1 MRALGWGR
9 NGLGVL
15 ALVLVLTGCVDDRL
29 QTMLPRA
36 ADERLIAG
44 AGGAV
49 ADYRLMVGD
58 KVRVTQYDLATETG
72 EYTVDPA
79 GAITVP
85 PLAPVAVAGMTPA
98 AAARMI
104 EKKFTEGGLLRAP
117 RVTLEVTVY
126 GPVFV
131 LGEVARPGEFVYKP
145 GMSLLA
151 AVAAAGGYTYRAD
164 KSRVFIRRSGD
175 QLETVYDL
183 TADLVI
189 MPGDVVRVPEI
200 HF

>member
-1 MRALGWGR
+1 MIFGR
-9 NGLGVL
+9 VFSVL
-15 ALVLVLTGCVDDRL
+15 ALALVQVACAGERL
-29 QTMLPRA
+29 QVQLPRDA
-36 ADERLIAG
+36 GERLIASKG
-44 AGGAV
+44 RGV

-58 KVRVTQYDLATETG
+58 KVRVTQYDVATETG
-72 EYTVDPA
+72 DYTVDPA
-79 GAITVP
+79 GAIVVP
-85 PLAPVAVAGMTPA
+85 PLAPVAVAGRTPA
-98 AAARMI
+98 EAARLI

-117 RVTLEVTVY
+117 RITLEVTAY
-126 GPVFV
+126 GPIFV

-175 QLETVYDL
+175 ALETVYDL
-183 TADLVI
+183 TADLVV
-189 MPGDVVRVPEI
+189 MPGDVIRVPEI

>member
-1 MRALGWGR
+1 MRAMGWGR
-9 NGLGVL
+9 NGLGLL
-15 ALVLVLTGCVDDRL
+15 ALVLVLVGCSADRL

-44 AGGAV
+44 SSGAV

-79 GAITVP
+79 GTITVP

-98 AAARMI
+98 AAARVI

-131 LGEVARPGEFVYKP
+131 LGEVTRPGEFVYKP

>member
-1 MRALGWGR
+1 M
-9 NGLGVL
+9 GLGRVFSVLVL
-15 ALVLVLTGCVDDRL
+15 ALVLVACAGERL
-29 QTMLPRA
+29 QVQLPRA
-36 ADERLIAG
+36 EGERLIAG
-44 AGGAV
+44 AGRGV
-49 ADYRLMVGD
+49 SDYRLMVGD
-58 KVRVTQYDLATETG
+58 KVRVTQYDVASETG

-79 GAITVP
+79 GAIIVP
-85 PLAPVAVAGMTPA
+85 PLAPLVVAGLTPN
-98 AAARMI
+98 AAARLI

-117 RVTLEVTVY
+117 RITLEVTAY
-126 GPVFV
+126 GPIFV

-175 QLETVYDL
+175 ALETVYDL
-183 TADLVI
+183 TADLVV

>member
-1 MRALGWGR
+1 MRVMALWGR
-9 NGLGVL
+9 VWS
-15 ALVLVLTGCVDDRL
+15 VLVLAAVLVACSADRL
-29 QTMLPRA
+29 QTMLPRT

-44 AGGAV
+44 AGAAV

-58 KVRVTQYDLATETG
+58 RVRVTQYDLATETG

-85 PLAPVAVAGMTPA
+85 PLAPVVVAGMTPS
-98 AAARMI
+98 AAARVI

-131 LGEVARPGEFVYKP
+131 LGEVTRPGEFVYRP

-183 TADLVI
+183 NADLVV

>member
-1 MRALGWGR
+1 MQATTVWGR
-9 NGLGVL
+9 VLGVL
-15 ALVLVLTGCVDDRL
+15 ALVLVVAGCAGDRL

-36 ADERLIAG
+36 ADERVIAG
-44 AGGAV
+44 AGRGV
-49 ADYRLMVGD
+49 SDYRLMVGD
-58 KVRVTQYDLATETG
+58 KVRVTQYDVATETG
-72 EYTVDPA
+72 DYTVDPA
-79 GAITVP
+79 GAIIVP
-85 PLAPVAVAGMTPA
+85 PLAPLAVAGKTPA
-98 AAARMI
+98 EAARLI

-117 RVTLEVTVY
+117 RVTVEVTAY

-131 LGEVARPGEFVYKP
+131 LGEVARPGEFSYKP

-175 QLETVYDL
+175 KLETVYDL
-183 TADLVI
+183 TADLVV

-200 HF
+200 YF

>member
-1 MRALGWGR
+1 MRAMGWGR

-15 ALVLVLTGCVDDRL
+15 ALVLVLAGCVDDRL

-44 AGGAV
+44 TGGAV

-79 GAITVP
+79 GTITVP

-98 AAARMI
+98 AAARVI

-131 LGEVARPGEFVYKP
+131 LGEVTRPGEFVYKP

-175 QLETVYDL
+175 QLETVYEL

>member
-1 MRALGWGR
+1 MGFGR
-9 NGLGVL
+9 MCSVLAL
-15 ALVLVLTGCVDDRL
+15 ALVLVACSADRL
-29 QTMLPRA
+29 QTQLPRDA
-36 ADERLIAG
+36 GERLIAG
-44 AGGAV
+44 AGQAV

-72 EYTVDPA
+72 EYTVDTA
-79 GAITVP
+79 GTITVP
-85 PLAPVAVAGMTPA
+85 PLAPVAVAGRTPA
-98 AAARMI
+98 EAARLI
-104 EKKFTEGGLLRAP
+104 ETKFTEGGLLRAP

-131 LGEVARPGEFVYKP
+131 LGEVTRPGEFVYKP

-183 TADLVI
+183 NADLVI
-189 MPGDVVRVPEI
+189 LPGDVVRVPEI

>member
-1 MRALGWGR
+1 MRAMGWGR

-15 ALVLVLTGCVDDRL
+15 ALVLVLAGCVDDRL

-79 GAITVP
+79 GTITVP

-98 AAARMI
+98 AAARVI

-117 RVTLEVTVY
+117 RVTVEVTVY

-131 LGEVARPGEFVYKP
+131 LGEVTRPGEFVYKP

-175 QLETVYDL
+175 QLETVYEL